1 MGSIA
6 DEMKKVIQMWDE
18 EDQSQQ
24 EEIKVVN
31 TTEIENEKSSITKRI
46 LALIESNPG
55 ITGVKLR
62 EKMSTLH
69 PDIPEGFSSSMLK
82 QFTDRCY
89 VTRAPALEKVGGRTV
104 FAYTIVPE
112 VERKAMQKKLK
123 EDHKKAVARAAHAR
137 AVKEQKKA
145 LKESTKEVQGDTFVP
160 YENQSIS
167 DLAEQYKAVN
177 AKIEQAKPAEWSVD
191 EVLDS
196 LTVKQARALHIALK
210 EMFGG

>member
-6 DEMKKVIQMWDE
+6 DEMKKVLQMWDE

-24 EEIKVVN
+24 EEIKVVT
-31 TTEIENEKSSITKRI
+31 TTETENKKSSITNRI

-55 ITGVKLR
+55 ITSIELRQKL
-62 EKMSTLH
+62 SVLH
-69 PDIPEGFSSSMLK
+69 PDIPSGFTSSMLK

-89 VTRAPALEKVGGRTV
+89 VTRSASPVKVDGRSI

-112 VERKAMQKKLK
+112 AERKAMQKKLK
-123 EDHKKAVARAAHAR
+123 EDHEKAVARAAHAR
-137 AVKEQKKA
+137 AMKEQKKA
-145 LKESTKEVQGDTFVP
+145 MKKMPDTFVP
-160 YENQSIS
+160 YEKQSIS
-167 DLAEQYKAVN
+167 DLVEQYKAVN
-177 AKIEQAKPAEWSVD
+177 SKIEQAKPAEWNVD
-191 EVLDS
+191 DVLDS

>member
-6 DEMKKVIQMWDE
+6 DEMKKVLQMWDE

-31 TTEIENEKSSITKRI
+31 TTEIENKKSSITARI
-46 LALIESNPG
+46 LAIIESNPG
-55 ITGVKLR
+55 ITGIGLRDKL
-62 EKMSTLH
+62 STLH

-89 VTRAPALEKVGGRTV
+89 VTRTIAPERVGGRSV
-104 FAYTIVPE
+104 FAYTIIPE
-112 VERKAMQKKLK
+112 AERKALQKKLK

-137 AVKEQKKA
+137 AMKEQKKA
-145 LKESTKEVQGDTFVP
+145 MKEMPDSFVP
-160 YENQSIS
+160 YEKQSIS
-167 DLAEQYKAVN
+167 DLVEKFKANSTKVEQ
-177 AKIEQAKPAEWSVD
+177 PTEWSVD
-191 EVLDS
+191 DVLDS